1 MESEGDPEFRTLS
14 DILSQAEIETLM
26 SSLASGEENAS
37 ASSGDAKTH
46 KGKRQKAA
54 GYEVYDFR
62 RPDKFSKEQ
71 LRTLQMLH
79 ETFAR
84 LTSTGLSA
92 LLRTPVTIDLIS
104 VEQVPYEEYLRSIN
118 SSLFVVFSLP
128 PLNGQAVIEME
139 FSLVFTML
147 DKLLGGPGKP
157 ISRNNLTDVEIPLIQ
172 PIMTRLFDGIKASW
186 EGVVITNPISEGMET
201 NAQFVQVTPPND
213 IVVSILFE
221 MMIGTTHGAMSLCI
235 PYMLLKPIT
244 NKLSAQKWFSTQT
257 RRSEMAS
264 RATVTNLIQKAELSC
279 GVELGKCKSTMK
291 EVENLKVGDVVRLN
305 QRTDRDLLFYV
316 DRIPKLF
323 VKPALDGK
331 KLVFT
336 VSHVYED

>member
-1 MESEGDPEFRTLS
+1 MKSGGELEIKRLS
-14 DILSQAEIETLM
+14 DVLSQAEIESLM
-26 SSLASGEENAS
+26 NSLAASEENAAGSSLAA
-37 ASSGDAKTH
+37 A
-46 KGKRQKAA
+46 KGKKQGSS

-157 ISRNNLTDVEIPLIQ
+157 VNRNNLTDVEIPLIQ
-172 PIMTRLFDGIKASW
+172 PIMSRLFDGIKASW
-186 EGVVITNPISEGMET
+186 EGVVITNPVAEGMET

-221 MMIGTTHGAMSLCI
+221 MMIGSTHGAMSLCV

-244 NKLSAQKWFSTQT
+244 NKLSAQKWFATQT
-257 RRSEMAS
+257 RRSESAS
-264 RATVTNLIQKAELSC
+264 RTCVTNMIQKAELSC
-279 GVELGKCKSTMK
+279 GIELGRCGTTLE
-291 EVENLKVGDVVRLN
+291 EVLNLKVGDVIRLN
-305 QRTDRDLLFYV
+305 QKKDRDLIFLV
-316 DRIPKLF
+316 DQIPKLF

-336 VSHVYED
+336 VSHIYED